1 MKDAIIHS
9 KRGIWY
15 VTRPGHDVRMFD
27 NEASALAYISGKTV
41 IEPDDFDEDDDE
53 EYYEE

>member
-41 IEPDDFDEDDDE
+41 IEPDDFDDEDE

>member
-41 IEPDDFDEDDDE
+41 IEPDDFDEDDEE